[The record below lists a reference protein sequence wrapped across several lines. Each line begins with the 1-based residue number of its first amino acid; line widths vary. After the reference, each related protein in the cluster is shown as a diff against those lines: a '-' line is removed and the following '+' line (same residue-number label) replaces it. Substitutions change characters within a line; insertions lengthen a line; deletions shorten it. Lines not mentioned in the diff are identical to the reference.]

1 VVTLPHGAKLRVARN
16 MDNVKVIIDGLSVEL
31 VR

>member
-1 VVTLPHGAKLRVARN
+1 VKLRVARN
-16 MDNVKVIIDGLSVEL
+16 MSNVKVIIDGLSVEI

>member
-1 VVTLPHGAKLRVARN
+1 MAHGAKLRVARN
-16 MDNVKVIIDGLSVEL
+16 LGNTVRIAIDGMSVEL

>member
-1 VVTLPHGAKLRVARN
+1 VLTMPHGAKLRVARN
-16 MDNVKVIIDGLSVEL
+16 MSNVKVIIDGLSVEI